1 MINGIVAINLFN
13 ATSALDLIVSN
24 FNYSAV
30 RLDAEQLVLGS
41 LNIDTI
47 FIRLV
52 LMADTVNLSNGGVI
66 QIGLNDMFGIINK
79 GKRSMA
85 ADREYGITVI
95 GIPVVI
101 IEVRGV
107 IITTSAK
114 IGNMI
119 RRQCVQFR
127 RSVKMYIFLY
137 FRTPLCTHEKIFALN
152 LKRDY
157 RAELAVLIHDSVA
170 TEVLSDVLR
179 LVIVARWLFI
189 VLTGVR

>member
-13 ATSALDLIVSN
+13 AASALDLIVSN
-24 FNYSAV
+24 FNYRAV

-41 LNIDTI
+41 QNIDTI

-52 LMADTVNLSNGGVI
+52 LMADTVNLSNGGAI
-66 QIGLNDMFGIINK
+66 QIGLNDMFGVINK

-85 ADREYGITVI
+85 ADREYSTTII

-107 IITTSAK
+107 IIATSAK

-119 RRQCVQFR
+119 R
-127 RSVKMYIFLY
+127 
-137 FRTPLCTHEKIFALN
+137 
-152 LKRDY
+152 
-157 RAELAVLIHDSVA
+157 
-170 TEVLSDVLR
+170 
-179 LVIVARWLFI
+179 
-189 VLTGVR
+189 